1 MLHFHLP
8 YLGNVLRFLNMI
20 GIPFVQRWSRR
31 SRLEKRARGRPARNR
46 LEVERK
52 ILQASTQL
60 LFDQGFAKFSI
71 DAVSRSAG
79 VAKKTVYAMAANR
92 EELVG
97 KIVASWTEQLQTSG
111 DHRPG
116 EPRPDP
122 GSLRELLSRIF
133 RIALSKEAVALFRLI
148 CADTEGRE
156 RLAEIYNRNG
166 VERGVLAVA
175 NWLREYQADVQSF
188 DGIRSARMI
197 LAALV
202 AEPLR
207 RAAIG
212 LETPWNDSD
221 EEVTARV
228 GECVEFYARI
238 LFKEL
243 GTAP

>member
-1 MLHFHLP
+1 MA
-8 YLGNVLRFLNMI
+8 
-20 GIPFVQRWSRR
+20 
-31 SRLEKRARGRPARNR
+31 KRARGRPARNR
-46 LEVERK
+46 LEVERS

-79 VAKKTVYAMAANR
+79 VAKKTVYAMATNR

-111 DHRPG
+111 DPRPG
-116 EPRPDP
+116 EARPDP
-122 GSLRELLSRIF
+122 GSLRALLSRIY

-148 CADTEGRE
+148 CADKEGRE

-166 VERGVLAVA
+166 VERGVQAVA
-175 NWLREYQADVQSF
+175 NWLREYQADVPSF
-188 DGIRSARMI
+188 DVNRSARMI

-212 LETPWNDSD
+212 LETPWNDTD

-228 GECVEFYARI
+228 GEYVDFYAPI

>member
-1 MLHFHLP
+1 M
-8 YLGNVLRFLNMI
+8 
-20 GIPFVQRWSRR
+20 
-31 SRLEKRARGRPARNR
+31 EKRARGRPARNR

-116 EPRPDP
+116 EARPDP
-122 GSLRELLSRIF
+122 GSLRALLSRIY

-148 CADTEGRE
+148 CADKEGRE

-175 NWLREYQADVQSF
+175 TWLREYQADVPSF
-188 DGIRSARMI
+188 DVNRSARMI

-228 GECVEFYARI
+228 GECVDFYARV

>member
-1 MLHFHLP
+1 M
-8 YLGNVLRFLNMI
+8 
-20 GIPFVQRWSRR
+20 
-31 SRLEKRARGRPARNR
+31 EKRARGRPARNR
-46 LEVERK
+46 LEVERN

-79 VAKKTVYAMAANR
+79 VAKKTVYAMATNR

-97 KIVASWTEQLQTSG
+97 KIVASWTEQLQTGG
-111 DHRPG
+111 DPRPG
-116 EPRPDP
+116 EARPDP
-122 GSLRELLSRIF
+122 GSLRALLSRIY

-148 CADTEGRE
+148 CADKEGRE

-166 VERGVLAVA
+166 VERGVQAVA
-175 NWLREYQADVQSF
+175 NWLREYEADVPPC
-188 DGIRSARMI
+188 DVNRSARMI

-212 LETPWNDSD
+212 LETPWNDTD
-221 EEVTARV
+221 EEVAAWV
-228 GECVEFYARI
+228 GECMDFYAPI
-238 LFKEL
+238 MFKEL